1 MLLALVA
8 VAVLAPLIAGDPFRQ
23 APINRLRP
31 PSERWWFGTDQ
42 FGRDIFSRTVYGTRV
57 SLTVGLSVALLSSL
71 IGLAIG
77 LACGYFRTL
86 DAVLMRVMDGVMAI
100 PSILLAIALITLT
113 RPGLGVVIVAIV
125 IPEVPRVARVVRSVV
140 LSIRGQPYV
149 ESAIAGG
156 TRSMKLLVR
165 HILPNTLAPLIVQG
179 TYVCA
184 SAMLIEAGLSFLGAG
199 VPPEIPSWGNIIA
212 QGRTFFQIAPW
223 IDPHSRR
230 LPGADGARREH
241 ARRRAARPARSAAR
255 EAHVSLLEVRDLATH
270 FFTRDGV
277 VRAVDG
283 VSFDLAAGETLGIV
297 GESGCGKSVTALS
310 ILRLIPARA
319 AASSPARCVSTGI
332 ELTALSEEEMR
343 EIRGHKISMIFQEPM
358 TSLNP
363 VLTIGTQI
371 AENVVRHWGAG
382 WREARERAR
391 EMLELVRISD
401 PRRRLDEYPHQ
412 LSGGMRQRVDDRHRA
427 FLRPARARSPTSRR
441 RRSTSPSRRRSS
453 T

>member
-1 MLLALVA
+1 MSVAIAIEDAPPQRSLAARAGDAIRRNPTIAIGAAMLLALVA

-23 APINRLRP
+23 APINRMRP

-42 FGRDIFSRTVYGTRV
+42 FGRDIFSRTVYGARV

-179 TYVCA
+179 DLC
-184 SAMLIEAGLSFLGAG
+184 LRLGDADRG
-199 VPPEIPSWGNIIA
+199 RPE
-212 QGRTFFQIAPW
+212 
-223 IDPHSRR
+223 
-230 LPGADGARREH
+230 LPR
-241 ARRRAARPARSAAR
+241 RRRAARDPELGQHHRAGAD
-255 EAHVSLLEVRDLATH
+255 LLPD
-270 FFTRDGV
+270 
-277 VRAVDG
+277 RALV
-283 VSFDLAAGETLGIV
+283 
-297 GESGCGKSVTALS
+297 
-310 ILRLIPARA
+310 
-319 AASSPARCVSTGI
+319 ASSFPAPS
-332 ELTALSEEEMR
+332 
-343 EIRGHKISMIFQEPM
+343 
-358 TSLNP
+358 
-363 VLTIGTQI
+363 
-371 AENVVRHWGAG
+371 
-382 WREARERAR
+382 WR
-391 EMLELVRISD
+391 
-401 PRRRLDEYPHQ
+401 
-412 LSGGMRQRVDDRHRA
+412 
-427 FLRPARARSPTSRR
+427 
-441 RRSTSPSRRRSS
+441 
-453 T
+453 